1 MALNTACADEIEQL
15 CDEEFF
21 AENTMPCL
29 VKYRV
34 SDEDISEKCQ
44 SVMQWAL
51 PEEAIEPVT
60 DELGMSE
67 EDRLEKEEWRAKRK
81 QGRED
86 AIERMKMKEQDAK
99 KEKERRELQK
109 FQEESPEEYKAMLAQ
124 KEEDKRQ
131 AAEQK
136 RRERLQ
142 QAAWE
147 RKRRIEAGE
156 DPDAADASSSRSA
169 PKGAKPKGSWY
180 STIAAVLFL
189 AIIGGIAYTVM
200 AGGKSAPASSRS
212 AKGGKKK
219 R

>member
-99 KEKERRELQK
+99 KDRRRGGSCKSFRRKAPRSIKQCLLRRRRTSARQPSRRGVKGCSRLHGSASGGLRRARTPMPQMLQARD
-109 FQEESPEEYKAMLAQ
+109 QRPKA
-124 KEEDKRQ
+124 
-131 AAEQK
+131 
-136 RRERLQ
+136 
-142 QAAWE
+142 
-147 RKRRIEAGE
+147 
-156 DPDAADASSSRSA
+156 RSQRGPGTA
-169 PKGAKPKGSWY
+169 P
-180 STIAAVLFL
+180 
-189 AIIGGIAYTVM
+189 
-200 AGGKSAPASSRS
+200 
-212 AKGGKKK
+212 
-219 R
+219 